1 MNKWNSLSFPLFL
14 KSTNKINKLKNAP
27 KSDNLDEIDN
37 LLKILSN
44 LIQEEIDNLHYP
56 LTIEKIEFR

>member
-56 LTIEKIEFR
+56 LTIEKFVFR